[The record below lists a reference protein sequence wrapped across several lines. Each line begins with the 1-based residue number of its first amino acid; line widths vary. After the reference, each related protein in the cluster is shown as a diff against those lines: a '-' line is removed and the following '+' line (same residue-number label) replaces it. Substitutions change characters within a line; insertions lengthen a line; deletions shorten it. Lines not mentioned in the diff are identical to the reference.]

1 MHKSMNSDISKAYE
15 RITLYYCYSYLK
27 LFWHDTCC
35 VIIMMNVSKI
45 SLAKA
50 LKLSSLIALL
60 AGLCFIWLNIFS
72 QLYKRSVDLP
82 IPLTYSD
89 LSTDR
94 FNSYLILP
102 SKLPIPS
109 TTKNTK
115 APFVFERSVNKLHQ
129 PTEEISPVALANDY
143 FIYPISGQVLD
154 QILSLSKFSE
164 TVTTSFQKNYS
175 YNQIGDTGDHL
186 SSNYKMSL
194 EPKIPQ
200 FSLPSNYASFF
211 SVTLMQDKLPPN
223 IPSEISYF
231 SVNRS
236 VTASIRPKLRPENN
250 DKGIKIA
257 VGYFSQ
263 RENVTKAI
271 KTVEMTGYPFQKTP
285 MGTGEAHLLT
295 LGPFTSKT
303 NAKKALEIAK
313 IIGFEDAYFLN

>member
-1 MHKSMNSDISKAYE
+1 MK
-15 RITLYYCYSYLK
+15 
-27 LFWHDTCC
+27 
-35 VIIMMNVSKI
+35 NVSKN
-45 SLAKA
+45 SLTKV

-72 QLYKRSVDLP
+72 QVYERSVDLP
-82 IPLTYSD
+82 TPLTYSE
-89 LSTDR
+89 LSTDQ
-94 FNSYLILP
+94 FNSSLILP
-102 SKLPIPS
+102 SQLPTPS
-109 TTKNTK
+109 TIKNTD
-115 APFVFERSVNKLHQ
+115 AQFVSERSVNKLHQ

-143 FIYPISGQVLD
+143 FIYPISDQVLD
-154 QILSLSKFSE
+154 QIFSLSKFSE
-164 TVTTSFQKNYS
+164 TITTSFQKNYS
-175 YNQIGDTGDHL
+175 YDQIGDTSDHIY
-186 SSNYKMSL
+186 SNYKMSL
-194 EPKIPQ
+194 ESKIPQ

-223 IPSEISYF
+223 IPSEINHF
-231 SVNRS
+231 SVKRS
-236 VTASIRPKLRPENN
+236 VIASIRPKLRPENVN
-250 DKGIKIA
+250 KGIKIA

-285 MGTGEAHLLT
+285 MGTGDAHLLT

>member
-1 MHKSMNSDISKAYE
+1 MK
-15 RITLYYCYSYLK
+15 
-27 LFWHDTCC
+27 
-35 VIIMMNVSKI
+35 NVSKI

-72 QLYKRSVDLP
+72 QLYERSVDLP
-82 IPLTYSD
+82 RPLTYSD

-236 VTASIRPKLRPENN
+236 VTASIRPKLRPENDN
-250 DKGIKIA
+250 QGIKIA

>member
-72 QLYKRSVDLP
+72 QLYERSVDLP

-285 MGTGEAHLLT
+285 MGTGDAHLLT